1 MRRVST
7 VLWSSTAI
15 AAALTISSPA
25 AAQDQ
30 PAPPPDPNATAQESP
45 AQPTQNADAPTTGE
59 TIVVTGLRRSMQSSR
74 NIKRNS
80 DQIVD
85 TVVAEDIGKL
95 PDITVSDSAAR
106 IPGVQVER
114 NGGEASRVLVRGLDN
129 TFYTTTYDG
138 RELFTAETRS
148 VALQDFPAGAVA
160 AIEAF
165 KTSTANLIEP
175 GISGLVNVRSRRPF
189 DFAGMEVS
197 GSFWVMRPNQSRDAS
212 INGNLLL
219 SDRWTMGESELGAL
233 VNFSYTRLNY
243 QDSVRR
249 HGFFIANYAGCCRT
263 PDWPE
268 IHYNQ
273 GQRWR
278 PSVNGALQF
287 RNGDLELYAEGLWQG
302 YRERV
307 NDAMW
312 AQPIWGGTPSDL
324 VFRDNS
330 NEIVSGHVDRPGNPF
345 ETWGFKGAT
354 HRETNTYQFAVGGSY
369 DAGPLRITG
378 DLAHTYSHFSLRTES
393 VDFELNNN
401 NYSVDWY
408 TGYPGSDKGPT
419 FQVSGIDPTNPAN
432 YDYRGFFEDHADP
445 IGKDWQARL
454 DFEYDPHLNAIP
466 KIQWGVR
473 YVDRHASDE
482 AGSFYWNLTARP
494 DGNSPNG
501 HCCGSMLPLGH
512 APIPISAVP
521 LDYELLHTA
530 FRSDPNQ
537 PFPITWFAPTYDSVW
552 NNLQELRQFNIDIT
566 GQGSIDGPPIDPAR
580 SFNIGEKSLAGYA
593 QTNFRFDAGPT
604 QVDGILGIRAVRT
617 NDDVRGFARTPA
629 GVEPVQFKNRYTDW
643 LPNANLNIT
652 FSPAWKLRLA
662 LTKTRT
668 RPTFQQLNPGLA
680 LGTPQ
685 GCGAGSTICQ
695 ISGSGGNPFL
705 KPFTSWNYDA
715 SLEYYF
721 SRTGFASIA
730 AFHRDIKGFIAN
742 QTFEFPQPDPATGA
756 TLLITGPVNTRKAK
770 INGFEGQIRTFF
782 DWDFLPTWAR
792 SFGVDA
798 NVTYINA
805 KADFVLFPDF
815 GANPPI
821 PGIVVNRPLPDV
833 SHWSYNLTGM
843 YENGP
848 LSVRLS
854 YNWRGKY
861 PEGDLAQNHEG
872 PDNNPFFYTL
882 QGRAHPSPRL
892 DLSASYNVT
901 DRFTLFF
908 DWTNILKKPFT
919 SDIVRVNYGTR
930 PLSGPLSEP
939 EVFPMVT
946 RFEETILSGGIRFN
960 FGGHKPAPAVAPV
973 YVPPP
978 PPPPAAAPPV
988 EQPAPP
994 PPPPAAAPERG
1005 N

>member
-1 MRRVST
+1 MRRAQT
-7 VLWSSTAI
+7 LLWSTTSL
-15 AAALTISSPA
+15 AAAFALSSPA
-25 AAQDQ
+25 VAQDQ
-30 PAPPPDPNATAQESP
+30 SVPPDPNATAQQSP
-45 AQPTQNADAPTTGE
+45 AQPAQNADAPATGE
-59 TIVVTGLRRSMQSSR
+59 TIVVTGLRRSLQSAR

-85 TVVAEDIGKL
+85 AVVAEDIGKL
-95 PDITVSDSAAR
+95 PDITVSDTAAR

-114 NGGEASRVLVRGLDN
+114 EHGEASRVLIRGLDN

-148 VALQDFPAGAVA
+148 VALQDFPAGNVA

-189 DFAGMEVS
+189 DFSGLEVS

-212 INGNLLL
+212 VNGNLLL
-219 SDRWTMGESELGAL
+219 SDRWNMGDGEFGAL

-249 HGFFIANYAGCCRT
+249 HGFFIANYAQGGRT

-273 GQRWR
+273 GERWR
-278 PSVNGALQF
+278 PSVNGALQY

-312 AQPIWGGTPSDL
+312 AQPIWGGAPSDL
-324 VFRDNS
+324 VFRPNS
-330 NEIVSGHVDRPGNPF
+330 NEIVSGHVDHPGNIY

-369 DAGPLRITG
+369 DAGPLRITA
-378 DLAHTYSHFSLRTES
+378 DLAHTYSHFALRTES
-393 VDFELNNN
+393 VDYELNTN

-419 FQVSGIDPTNPAN
+419 FQVSGIDPTDPSI

-445 IGKDWQARL
+445 KGKDWQARL
-454 DFEYDPHLNAIP
+454 DFEYDPHMDAIP

-482 AGSFYWNLTARP
+482 AGSFYWNLTAR
-494 DGNSPNG
+494 N
-501 HCCGSMLPLGH
+501 CCGSMNTSH
-512 APIPISAVP
+512 TPIPISAVP

-530 FRSDPNQ
+530 FHGDNNQ
-537 PFPITWFAPTYDSVW
+537 PFPITWFAPTYNSVW
-552 NNLQELRQFNIDIT
+552 NNLTELRQFNIDLT
-566 GQGSIDGPPIDPAR
+566 GQGSIDGPPLDPTR
-580 SFNIGEKSLAGYA
+580 SFDTGEKSLAGYG
-593 QTNFRFDAGPT
+593 QVNFKFDAGPT
-604 QVDGILGIRAVRT
+604 QIDGILGLRAVHT
-617 NDDVRGFARTPA
+617 KDDIHGFARVDLP
-629 GVEPVQFKNRYTDW
+629 GGGQRIDPVDFKNSYTDW
-643 LPNANLNIT
+643 LPNANLNIS
-652 FSPAWKLRLA
+652 FSPEWKLRMA
-662 LTKTRT
+662 VTKTRT
-668 RPTFQQLNPGLA
+668 KPTFQQLNPGLA

-685 GCGAGSTICQ
+685 GCGGGSSICQ
-695 ISGSGGNPFL
+695 INGSGGNPFL
-705 KPFTSWNYDA
+705 TPFTSWNYDA

-721 SRTGFASIA
+721 SRTGFASVA

-742 QTFEFPQPDPATGA
+742 QTFELPEPDPASGA
-756 TLLITGPVNTRKAK
+756 TILVTGPVNTNKGK

-782 DWDFLPTWAR
+782 DWDFVPTWAH
-792 SFGVDA
+792 SFGLDA

-805 KADFVLFPDF
+805 KADFLVF
-815 GANPPI
+815 GLE
-821 PGIVVNRPLPDV
+821 RTLPLPDV
-833 SHWSYNLTGM
+833 AHWSYNLTGM

-861 PEGDLAQNHEG
+861 PEGGLAQNTEG
-872 PDNNPFFYTL
+872 NPTFFYTL

-892 DLSASYNVT
+892 DLSASYNVS

-919 SDIVRVNYGTR
+919 SDIVRVNYGTA
-930 PLSGPLSEP
+930 PLTGPLSEP

-960 FGGHKPAPAVAPV
+960 FGGHKAPAAAAPV

-978 PPPPAAAPPV
+978 APPAVTPPPV

-1005 N
+1005 S

>member
-1 MRRVST
+1 MRRVSS
-7 VLWSSTAI
+7 VIWSTTMLTAMF
-15 AAALTISSPA
+15 AAASPA
-25 AAQDQ
+25 SAQDQ
-30 PAPPPDPNATAQESP
+30 PVAPPNPAATGQQNP
-45 AQPTQNADAPTTGE
+45 ATPAQNADAPQNPTAAGGTGE
-59 TIVVTGLRRSMQSSR
+59 NAIVVTGLRRSLQSAR

-85 TVVAEDIGKL
+85 AVVAEDIGKL
-95 PDITVSDSAAR
+95 PDITVSDTAAR

-114 NGGEASRVLVRGLDN
+114 NGGEASRVLIRGLDN

-189 DFAGMEVS
+189 DFSGLEVS

-219 SDRWTMGESELGAL
+219 SDRWKMGDGEFGAL
-233 VNFSYTRLNY
+233 LNFSYTRLNY

-249 HGFFIANYAGCCRT
+249 HGFFIANYAQGGRT

-278 PSVNGALQF
+278 PSINGALQY

-324 VFRDNS
+324 VFRDDS
-330 NEIVSGHVDRPGNPF
+330 NAIVSGHVDHPGNPY

-354 HRETNTYQFAVGGSY
+354 HRETNTYQFAVGGKY
-369 DAGPLRITG
+369 DAGPLRISG
-378 DLAHTYSHFSLRTES
+378 DLAHTYSHFQLRTES

-408 TGYPGSDKGPT
+408 TGYPGSDRGPT
-419 FQVSGIDPTNPAN
+419 FQVSGIDPTDPAN

-445 IGKDWQARL
+445 KGKDWQARL
-454 DFEYDPHLNAIP
+454 DFELDPSIAAIP
-466 KIQWGVR
+466 KLQWGVR
-473 YVDRHASDE
+473 YVDRRASDE
-482 AGSFYWNLTARP
+482 AGSFYWNLTAR
-494 DGNSPNG
+494 D
-501 HCCGSMLPLGH
+501 CCGTMNTTH
-512 APIPISAVP
+512 TPIPITAVP
-521 LDYELLHTA
+521 LDYELLHSA
-530 FRSDPNQ
+530 FRGDDNR
-537 PFPITWFAPTYDSVW
+537 PFPTSWLAPTYNSVW
-552 NNLQELRQFNIDIT
+552 NNLTELRQFNIDLT
-566 GQGSIDGPPIDPAR
+566 GQGSIDGPAIDPSR
-580 SFNIGEKSLAGYA
+580 SFNIAEKSLAGYA
-593 QTNFRFDAGPT
+593 QANFKFDAGPT
-604 QVDGILGIRAVRT
+604 QIDGILGLRAVRT
-617 NDDVRGFARTPA
+617 KDDIHGFARVDLP
-629 GVEPVQFKNRYTDW
+629 GGGQRIDPVDFKNSYTDW
-643 LPNANLNIT
+643 LPNANLNVR
-652 FSPAWKLRLA
+652 FSPAWQLRLA
-662 LTKTRT
+662 ATKTRT

-685 GCGAGSTICQ
+685 GCGGGSPTCQ
-695 ISGSGGNPFL
+695 INGTGGNPFL

-730 AFHRDIKGFIAN
+730 GFHRDIKGFIAT
-742 QTFEFPQPDPATGA
+742 QTFELPQPDPTTGA
-756 TLLITGPVNTRKAK
+756 TILITGPVNTNKGK
-770 INGFEGQIRTFF
+770 INGFEGQVRTFF
-782 DWDFLPTWAR
+782 DWDFVPRWAR
-792 SFGVDA
+792 AFGIDA

-805 KADFVLFPDF
+805 KADFLVF
-815 GANPPI
+815 GLE
-821 PGIVVNRPLPDV
+821 RRLPLPDV

-861 PEGDLAQNHEG
+861 PEGGLAQNTEG
-872 PDNNPFFYTL
+872 DPANPFRYTL

-892 DLSASYNVT
+892 DLSATYNVS
-901 DRFTLFF
+901 DRFSLFF

-919 SDIVRVNYGTR
+919 SDIVRVNYGTA
-930 PLSGPLSEP
+930 PLTGPLSEP
-939 EVFPMVT
+939 EVFPMIT

-960 FGGHKPAPAVAPV
+960 FGGRKAAPSAPV

-978 PPPPAAAPPV
+978 APPPPPPVV

-994 PPPPAAAPERG
+994 PPPPPAPAPERG
-1005 N
+1005 S